1 MKKVYLRLRYS
12 AATRTLDKPTKKRT
26 ICLSI
31 ILLFSFPLPRAKVS
45 NTISSKSA
53 RRTYRASMYHRCRVN
68 TDNAAKR
75 RSAGAAA
82 LNGMS
87 RDGMRSAPSLRN
99 GARRYKQMEVEES
112 GGIEELRTRSS
123 WTSDSS
129 SVSSSSLEKSNDT
142 PFGVSSVS
150 VTRMSAAEESKPLIG
165 EARPEAKESE
175 LVEERGLVGS
185 IDATVWVQGHRYR
198 QSGDLRLKR
207 QLRERAGKPE

>member
-1 MKKVYLRLRYS
+1 
-12 AATRTLDKPTKKRT
+12 
-26 ICLSI
+26 
-31 ILLFSFPLPRAKVS
+31 
-45 NTISSKSA
+45 
-53 RRTYRASMYHRCRVN
+53 MYQSCRVKAESTAN
-68 TDNAAKR
+68 RTNAGSAMFSG
-75 RSAGAAA
+75 RSAEGV
-82 LNGMS
+82 
-87 RDGMRSAPSLRN
+87 RSAPSFVN
-99 GARRYKQMEVEES
+99 GARRYRNTEMEDN